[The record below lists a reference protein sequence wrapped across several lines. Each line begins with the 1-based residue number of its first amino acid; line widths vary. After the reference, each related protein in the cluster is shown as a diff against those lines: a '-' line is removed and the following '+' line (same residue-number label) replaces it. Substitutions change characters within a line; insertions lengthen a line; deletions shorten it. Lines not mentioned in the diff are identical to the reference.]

1 MGKERAWVRLRTLR
15 VGSTLTVD
23 IFTGAGQGGRGGA
36 AGGVLTGQEEEE
48 PYLRAIMMY
57 VRSLDVLFCSL
68 VPYLPLLF
76 QGISA
81 LVFLQID
88 ILDTD

>member
-1 MGKERAWVRLRTLR
+1 
-15 VGSTLTVD
+15 LTAD
-23 IFTGAGQGGRGGA
+23 ILIFTGQVKRWRWGA

-68 VPYLPLLF
+68 VPYLPLLL